1 MASSRIDRDGRDELA
16 QGLPA
21 TGQAPIGGDAPDLP
35 RPLGDRA
42 SEKLTGR
49 AATSE
54 PVPDGTRE
62 RRMHVVASKLLAV
75 GGVLFVLGVIV
86 SAIADGLPD
95 GIGVALMALAV
106 PPTLAGVG
114 MEVAWLVNRRS
125 RRDKS
130 FA

>member
-1 MASSRIDRDGRDELA
+1 
-16 QGLPA
+16 
-21 TGQAPIGGDAPDLP
+21 
-35 RPLGDRA
+35 
-42 SEKLTGR
+42 
-49 AATSE
+49 
-54 PVPDGTRE
+54 
-62 RRMHVVASKLLAV
+62 MHVVASKLLAV

-86 SAIADGLPD
+86 SAIADGLAD

-114 MEVAWLVNRRS
+114 MEIAWMVNRRS